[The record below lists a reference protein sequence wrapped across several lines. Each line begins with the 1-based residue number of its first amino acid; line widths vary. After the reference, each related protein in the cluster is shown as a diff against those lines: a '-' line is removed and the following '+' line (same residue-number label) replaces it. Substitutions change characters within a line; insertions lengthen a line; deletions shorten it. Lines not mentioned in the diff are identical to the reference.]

1 MQKLDFQHNKTIFEK
16 NRYEKYSNTNRTN
29 AKR

>member
-1 MQKLDFQHNKTIFEK
+1 MQKLDFQRNKTIFKK
-16 NRYEKYSNTNRTN
+16 NRCEKYSNTNRTN